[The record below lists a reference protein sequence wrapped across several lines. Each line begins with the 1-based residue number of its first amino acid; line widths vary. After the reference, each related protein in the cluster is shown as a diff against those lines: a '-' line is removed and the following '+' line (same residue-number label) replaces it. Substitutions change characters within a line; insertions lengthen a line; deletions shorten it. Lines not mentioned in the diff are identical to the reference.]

1 MKGKKSGEG
10 KTDWK
15 LGPEQADGAAP
26 GTFKVKIY
34 PDSALKMTS
43 TEVEC
48 FDEHLAGFVEKMH
61 ETMSAHEGVGLAA
74 PQVGV
79 LKKIAV
85 VEYENTLYV
94 LINPKLLK
102 QEGVQEGE
110 EGCLS
115 FPGIYASV
123 KRPLRASIATRDTG
137 GAERIYDVE
146 GFLARA
152 FLHEMDHLEGKLFI
166 EHLSNLK
173 RGMIRKKM
181 YKRAVGDDD

>member
-1 MKGKKSGEG
+1 MKEKTSGGG
-10 KTDWK
+10 KT
-15 LGPEQADGAAP
+15 LEFGPKQADGAAD
-26 GTFKVKIY
+26 GTLKVKLY
-34 PDSALKMTS
+34 PDAALKMPS
-43 TEVEC
+43 ADVES
-48 FDEHLAGFVEKMH
+48 FDEDLTSFIAKLYQ
-61 ETMSAHEGVGLAA
+61 TMGAHEGVGLAA

-79 LKKIAV
+79 LKKIAL
-85 VEYENTLYV
+85 VEHENTLYV

-102 QEGVQEGE
+102 QEGVQESD

-115 FPGIYASV
+115 FPGIYAPV
-123 KRPLRASIATRDTG
+123 KRPLHVSISARDTDG
-137 GAERIYDVE
+137 SELIYDVE

-181 YKRAVGDDD
+181 YKRATGDPE